1 MEHPLFYTIC
11 NKQKK
16 IRLPKERKRGAVLL
30 LLIHLGSITD
40 RLVVFVAMKQYLTM
54 IFGNSHNN
62 KKTKSFI
69 LEIAAIVIM
78 MAIIFSI
85 QKNVYAVSKDIPVP
99 VIASETV
106 TKPTLVW
113 NSCGSSYTY
122 RLYRS
127 DRKNGTYSCIAK
139 EISGLKYTDNSA
151 VAGKKYWYKVRAT
164 KGAKGNLIYGEA
176 SEPLQI
182 AYVKNDLVL
191 TLKVDKTGTY
201 LQWSNLNNSKYR
213 YNVYN
218 SSSVNGKYNCVR
230 NGLTDNT
237 YKLNITSKTGLYYYK
252 VRPYKMLNGRKVY
265 GAMSNICLNQKIVD
279 LVIFMGQSN
288 MAGRGENVSLAP
300 VLETNTAYE
309 FKAVTDPSRLYTLQE
324 PFGKYENVKGAINDI
339 SAKKGTEV
347 KSGGMTASLCK
358 AYFEIA
364 GVPIVGVSAS
374 ISGTSVRKFQ
384 PGQPILNDA
393 VRRLN
398 TAKNWLDANG
408 FNVRHIYMVWSQG
421 EADYKEKPESYKVYL
436 RKMIEEMRKHGVEM
450 CFFVG
455 IGNHLNYPGIFDSI
469 QNTQMEFC
477 DTYEYA
483 YMTTTIARTFV
494 SRGMMSFL
502 SHYSQ
507 EGYNLVGTEAGQAMA
522 KYVNSLNGK

>member
-1 MEHPLFYTIC
+1 MFSVLPALGTGLQYVGKMNRYYT
-11 NKQKK
+11 
-16 IRLPKERKRGAVLL
+16 RK
-30 LLIHLGSITD
+30 
-40 RLVVFVAMKQYLTM
+40 
-54 IFGNSHNN
+54 NN
-62 KKTKSFI
+62 KKCKVLI
-69 LEIAAIVIM
+69 MGIAAVLIVIGLVSAAHSEAY
-78 MAIIFSI
+78 AIS
-85 QKNVYAVSKDIPVP
+85 KNIPVP
-99 VIASETV
+99 VISSETV
-106 TKPTLVW
+106 TKPTLAW
-113 NSCGSSYTY
+113 NSCGSAYTY

-127 DRKNGTYSCIAK
+127 GQKNGTYTCVAK
-139 EISGLKYTDNSA
+139 DISALKYTDNSA

-164 KGAKGNLIYGEA
+164 KVVKGNRIYGEA
-176 SEPLQI
+176 SKPIQI

-201 LQWSNLNNSKYR
+201 LQWDDLKNSKYR

-230 NGLTDNT
+230 NGLTENS
-237 YKLNITSKTGLYYYK
+237 YKLNLTSKTGLYYYR

-265 GAMSNICLNQKIVD
+265 GAMSNICLNRKVVD

-288 MAGRGENVSLAP
+288 MAGRGENASLAP
-300 VLETNTAYE
+300 VLEINSAYE
-309 FKAVTDPSRLYTLQE
+309 FKAVTDPTKLYTLQE
-324 PFGKYENVKGAINDI
+324 PFGKYENVKGAINDV

-358 AYFEIA
+358 AYFETA

-393 VRRLN
+393 VTRLN
-398 TAKNWLDANG
+398 TAKSWLDDNG
-408 FNVRHIYMVWSQG
+408 YNVRHIYMVWSQG
-421 EADYKEKPESYKVYL
+421 EADYKEKSETYKVYL

-477 DTYEYA
+477 ATYEYA

-494 SRGMMSFL
+494 SRGMMSYL

-507 EGYNLVGTEAGQAMA
+507 EGYNLVGKEAGLAMA
-522 KYVNSLNGK
+522 NYVNALNGK